1 MDSMGRITR
10 SPVVDMTVMFVVLV
24 TLYWI
29 SLNTQMRLFQI
40 PGYLIAV
47 FISLLDSLLLGLL
60 GEFDLRV
67 VEIGT
72 LIFLSIGFGVLSYRI
87 RT

>member
-1 MDSMGRITR
+1 
-10 SPVVDMTVMFVVLV
+10 MTVMFVVLV